1 MTTSIRFQEQIE
13 IPCCRSLAEFR
24 RWAASDQYPDNA
36 RVDYVAG
43 HMEVETS
50 PEDLF
55 THGNLKTKLIVVLG
69 TLLEQ
74 RDLGTIFSD
83 CTRIASTEADLS
95 AEPDIVVVLHESL
108 QNGQVRLVARS
119 GDDTRF
125 AELQGA
131 PDLVV
136 EIVSDSSVSKDTTR
150 LPAAYWH
157 AGIPEFWLIDARGDE
172 LVHHIYRR
180 GPSAYA
186 PASQDLNGFLRS
198 EVFGCSFR
206 LSRYRHAKTGQWAY
220 DLFMVK

>member
-24 RWAASDQYPDNA
+24 RWAASDQYPQNA

-43 HMEVETS
+43 HMEVEMS

-74 RDLGTIFSD
+74 RDLGSIFSD
-83 CTRIASTEADLS
+83 YTRISSPEADLS

-108 QNGQVRLVARS
+108 QNGQVRLVARP
-119 GDDTRF
+119 GDGTRF

-136 EIVSDSSVSKDTTR
+136 EIVSDSSVSKDSTR
-150 LPAAYWH
+150 LPTAYWH
-157 AGIPEFWLIDARGDE
+157 AGIPEFWLIDARGDQ
-172 LVHHIYRR
+172 LVHTIYLR
-180 GPSAYA
+180 GEDGFA
-186 PASQDLNGFLRS
+186 PATRDLDGFQRS
-198 EVFGCSFR
+198 EVFGCWFR
-206 LSRYRHAKTGQWAY
+206 LTRFRHAKTGQWAY
-220 DLFMVK
+220 DLAMDD